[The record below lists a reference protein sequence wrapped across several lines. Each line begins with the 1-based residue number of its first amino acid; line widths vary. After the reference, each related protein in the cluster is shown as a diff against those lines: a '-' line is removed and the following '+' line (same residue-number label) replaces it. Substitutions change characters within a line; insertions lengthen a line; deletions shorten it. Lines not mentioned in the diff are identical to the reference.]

1 MRNDEGN
8 GDYEV
13 GRGRPPKAARW
24 KPGVSGNP
32 AGRPSNKGKNVQN
45 VLDEVLGQK
54 VPGKN
59 GALDVTKLD
68 TIMSAVMASA
78 LKGNQ
83 RSVRKV
89 LDLAE
94 KAGRLRD
101 PKKFIGGAIILPE
114 KPEHAAIRAELE
126 AKRGSEGKHT
136 PESPAN
142 P

>member
-1 MRNDEGN
+1 
-8 GDYEV
+8 
-13 GRGRPPKAARW
+13 
-24 KPGVSGNP
+24 
-32 AGRPSNKGKNVQN
+32 
-45 VLDEVLGQK
+45 LDEVLGQK

-94 KAGRLRD
+94 KADRLRD

-126 AKRGSEGKHT
+126 AKRKGI
-136 PESPAN
+136 
-142 P
+142 